1 MEYSSYNVNTPQ
13 WREITVG
20 SHLPAELRKL
30 AEIAHNLWWT
40 WNDDA
45 KKLYCDLDSELWKE
59 VEQNPVLFLERIN
72 YEKLV
77 ALAHDENFVYK
88 MDAVYSAFKKYVDV
102 EPDHQRPSIAYFS
115 MEYGLDEVLKIYS
128 GGLGMLAGDYLK
140 EASDSN
146 VDLCAIGLLYRY
158 GYFDQ
163 SLSMDGQQT
172 VNYKAQN
179 FGQLP
184 IEKVMQPDGK
194 QLVIHVPYA
203 DSFVVHANVW
213 KASVWG
219 VFPFICWIRTMNS
232 TASLTALSLTICM
245 EATGRIG

>member
-115 MEYGLDEVLKIYS
+115 IGIR
-128 GGLGMLAGDYLK
+128 LG
-140 EASDSN
+140 
-146 VDLCAIGLLYRY
+146 
-158 GYFDQ
+158 
-163 SLSMDGQQT
+163 
-172 VNYKAQN
+172 
-179 FGQLP
+179 
-184 IEKVMQPDGK
+184 
-194 QLVIHVPYA
+194 
-203 DSFVVHANVW
+203 
-213 KASVWG
+213 
-219 VFPFICWIRTMNS
+219 
-232 TASLTALSLTICM
+232 
-245 EATGRIG
+245 

>member
-1 MEYSSYNVNTPQ
+1 M
-13 WREITVG
+13 
-20 SHLPAELRKL
+20 
-30 AEIAHNLWWT
+30 
-40 WNDDA
+40 
-45 KKLYCDLDSELWKE
+45 DSELWKE

-194 QLVIHVPYA
+194 QLVIHVPMPTVLWYMPM
-203 DSFVVHANVW
+203 SG
-213 KASVWG
+213 KPVWG

>member
-1 MEYSSYNVNTPQ
+1 M
-13 WREITVG
+13 
-20 SHLPAELRKL
+20 
-30 AEIAHNLWWT
+30 
-40 WNDDA
+40 
-45 KKLYCDLDSELWKE
+45 
-59 VEQNPVLFLERIN
+59 
-72 YEKLV
+72 
-77 ALAHDENFVYK
+77 
-88 MDAVYSAFKKYVDV
+88 
-102 EPDHQRPSIAYFS
+102 
-115 MEYGLDEVLKIYS
+115 
-128 GGLGMLAGDYLK
+128 
-140 EASDSN
+140 
-146 VDLCAIGLLYRY
+146 DLCAIGLLYRY

-213 KASVWG
+213 KASVG
-219 VFPFICWIRTMNS
+219 RIPFICWIRTMNS

-245 EATGRIG
+245 EVTGRIG

>member
-40 WNDDA
+40 WNDDV
-45 KKLYCDLDSELWKE
+45 KKLYCDLDPGLWKE

-88 MDAVYSAFKKYVDV
+88 MDAVYSAFKKYIDV

-158 GYFDQ
+158 GCLLYTSQYRVCLHPAGGSGDRTFCRSVFRPQ
-163 SLSMDGQQT
+163 SALFRSRKHH
-172 VNYKAQN
+172 KA
-179 FGQLP
+179 G
-184 IEKVMQPDGK
+184 
-194 QLVIHVPYA
+194 H
-203 DSFVVHANVW
+203 
-213 KASVWG
+213 
-219 VFPFICWIRTMNS
+219 
-232 TASLTALSLTICM
+232 
-245 EATGRIG
+245 

>member
-88 MDAVYSAFKKYVDV
+88 MDAVYSAFKKYIGSG
-102 EPDHQRPSIAYFS
+102 R
-115 MEYGLDEVLKIYS
+115 YS
-128 GGLGMLAGDYLK
+128 
-140 EASDSN
+140 
-146 VDLCAIGLLYRY
+146 CHC
-158 GYFDQ
+158 
-163 SLSMDGQQT
+163 
-172 VNYKAQN
+172 
-179 FGQLP
+179 
-184 IEKVMQPDGK
+184 PDG
-194 QLVIHVPYA
+194 YA
-203 DSFVVHANVW
+203 VYYGSE
-213 KASVWG
+213 
-219 VFPFICWIRTMNS
+219 PELRR
-232 TASLTALSLTICM
+232 
-245 EATGRIG
+245 GRDGI

>member
-1 MEYSSYNVNTPQ
+1 M
-13 WREITVG
+13 
-20 SHLPAELRKL
+20 
-30 AEIAHNLWWT
+30 
-40 WNDDA
+40 
-45 KKLYCDLDSELWKE
+45 
-59 VEQNPVLFLERIN
+59 
-72 YEKLV
+72 
-77 ALAHDENFVYK
+77 
-88 MDAVYSAFKKYVDV
+88 
-102 EPDHQRPSIAYFS
+102 
-115 MEYGLDEVLKIYS
+115 
-128 GGLGMLAGDYLK
+128 
-140 EASDSN
+140 
-146 VDLCAIGLLYRY
+146 DLCAIGLLYRY

-213 KASVWG
+213 KASAG

-232 TASLTALSLTICM
+232 TVSLTALSLTICM

>member
-45 KKLYCDLDSELWKE
+45 KKLYCDLDSELRRGGTE
-59 VEQNPVLFLERIN
+59 SGIVSGADN

-128 GGLGMLAGDYLK
+128 GGLGMFAGDYLK

-163 SLSMDGQQT
+163 SLSMDGQRT
-172 VNYKAQN
+172 D
-179 FGQLP
+179 QLW
-184 IEKVMQPDGK
+184 
-194 QLVIHVPYA
+194 
-203 DSFVVHANVW
+203 S
-213 KASVWG
+213 
-219 VFPFICWIRTMNS
+219 
-232 TASLTALSLTICM
+232 
-245 EATGRIG
+245 RISGSSRLKR